1 MSEPLFVVG
10 RAHDALRCYDC
21 NMAQVLGGTVMGLR
35 IFLVASAAALAAS
48 MSASNAGPCS
58 PRQG

>member
-21 NMAQVLGGTVMGLR
+21 NMAQA
-35 IFLVASAAALAAS
+35 IYAQS
-48 MSASNAGPCS
+48 
-58 PRQG
+58 